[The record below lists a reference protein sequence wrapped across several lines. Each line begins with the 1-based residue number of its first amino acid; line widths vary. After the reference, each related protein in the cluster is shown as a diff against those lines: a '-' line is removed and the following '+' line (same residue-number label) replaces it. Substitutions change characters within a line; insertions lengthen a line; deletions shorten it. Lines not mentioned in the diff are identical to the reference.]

1 MNKDMIN
8 IDDFVREKL
17 GDQSEEQPAA
27 PWLKMKALLDKEMPE
42 KIAPV
47 GFRYGKQLAVLAVV
61 LLVGALCVGSYQ
73 QLSSVRHASQAAS
86 AAEQATQ
93 AVTANSTASAT
104 DPVPLDKNATSP
116 ATTVASAVQAKS
128 LVATQD
134 QVAEDTKTNAPQS
147 ALMTP
152 KKAQHNG
159 VKAVAQAE
167 ANTASNEYLVAQ
179 GKLQSNNTIAHN
191 KKADAQAKGLNTVSN
206 TVKADALSASV
217 TSSNKGLPK
226 DMRQQQTEVFAI
238 NTQPQT
244 AKTPSAVKKTDI
256 RSNAITTAATAPN
269 NKTLSVSTNNTAQQK
284 INESNSIHTDE
295 THSDT
300 MLATTIVTKEVATKG
315 YPRKVVRVVDTIAK
329 DKIVLGS
336 TTAASQDV
344 VTKKIVG
351 ATKPPQQ
358 KTSAGKNASAPIA
371 AATAQTSNS
380 NAQSN
385 SQRKQSGSTQ
395 KHVLGSLL
403 QQLNLPEAIANA
415 KSDIRNAQFY
425 WGFNGGFNYTYSSSI
440 NFKGIQF
447 GPTGELVFNK
457 HWSLFGAINYFNRS
471 GSKKTVNDNFSSEKT
486 TGVIDST
493 HGANYYFTVMSDS
506 TNRYFNFSTVHSFEM
521 PLAVRYAFK
530 KLYLM
535 GGVNLAY
542 YLSVN
547 VEKVEKVY
555 NNVNPHVVVVNTT
568 KPILLQT
575 NPLLNSADFGSRFG
589 VGYLLGVGYQINP
602 SWQADLRMS
611 TLFWDNAKGTG
622 AQTLSNA
629 FYRLPSVQIS
639 LGYQFNRS
647 GIRPSFGPTP

>member
-17 GDQSEEQPAA
+17 GAEPEERTAA
-27 PWLKMKALLDKEMPE
+27 PWLKMKTLLDKEMPE

-86 AAEQATQ
+86 AAEQAAQ
-93 AVTANSTASAT
+93 AVSANSTVSVT
-104 DPVPLDKNATSP
+104 PPLEKNPVSP
-116 ATTVASAVQAKS
+116 AATAAPAVQAKS

-134 QVAEDTKTNAPQS
+134 QVTEDNKANAPQS
-147 ALMTP
+147 VALIQP
-152 KKAQHNG
+152 KKAQHKG
-159 VKAVAQAE
+159 IKAVAQAE
-167 ANTASNEYLVAQ
+167 ANPASKEHLAVQ
-179 GKLQSNNTIAHN
+179 GKPQSNNTIAHN
-191 KKADAQAKGLNTVSN
+191 KQLDAQAKGLKSARN
-206 TVKADALSASV
+206 TVKADALSAV
-217 TSSNKGLPK
+217 TTSSTKDLPK
-226 DMRQQQTEVFAI
+226 TMRQQQTEVFAS
-238 NTQPQT
+238 NTQPKT
-244 AKTPSAVKKTDI
+244 ATTPAVVTKADVETTNVK
-256 RSNAITTAATAPN
+256 TAATRN
-269 NKTLSVSTNNTAQQK
+269 NKTISTPTTSTQPSV
-284 INESNSIHTDE
+284 NESNSIRANE

-300 MLATTIVTKEVATKG
+300 MLATTIVTKDVTNKG
-315 YPRKVVRVVDTIAK
+315 YPRKVVRIVDTIAK

-336 TTAASQDV
+336 NNAAASKESAAKNTDAP
-344 VTKKIVG
+344 T
-351 ATKPPQQ
+351 TPQQ
-358 KTSAGKNASAPIA
+358 KKNRSGKNEV
-371 AATAQTSNS
+371 AATAATTAQASNHN
-380 NAQSN
+380 NAQIN
-385 SQRKQSGSTQ
+385 SQPKQVASTQ
-395 KHVLGSLL
+395 KHVLASLL
-403 QQLNLPEAIANA
+403 QQLNLPAAIANA

-425 WGFNGGFNYTYSSSI
+425 WGFNGGLNYTYSSSI

-471 GSKKTVNDNFSSEKT
+471 GSKKTVSDNFSSEKT
-486 TGVIDST
+486 TATADST
-493 HGANYYFTVMSDS
+493 HGANYYFTVLSDS

-547 VEKVEKVY
+547 VEKVEKAY

-568 KPILLQT
+568 KPILNAT
-575 NPLLNSADFGSRFG
+575 SPLLNSADFGARFG
-589 VGYLLGVGYQINP
+589 VGYILGLGYQINP
-602 SWQADLRMS
+602 SWQADVRMS
-611 TLFWDNAKGTG
+611 TLFWDNAKGSG

-647 GIRPSFGPTP
+647 GLRSSFGPTP